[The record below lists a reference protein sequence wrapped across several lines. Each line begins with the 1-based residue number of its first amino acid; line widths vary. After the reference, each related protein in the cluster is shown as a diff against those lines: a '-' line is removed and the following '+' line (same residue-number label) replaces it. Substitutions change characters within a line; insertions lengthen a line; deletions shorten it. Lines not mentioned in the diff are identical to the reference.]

1 MAADQG
7 AGPPIPPRETPS
19 RTKALPSPPGTLV
32 GVLFPL
38 LCAFSDLFPHLGSFL
53 HYFNLILDHAEAWLL
68 SYFKKINLEDK
79 GMELD
84 IYTNLIKEVQPLL
97 EYRKTLLIDPI
108 ELKFEIQPNSKEY
121 EAVQR
126 AVETGKPFSWYHF
139 GTSELQNLFKSVKV
153 SGKYPDTSEEWKKV
167 KDYVDRKGNP
177 P

>member
-1 MAADQG
+1 MLDSTSLKKLNESLKEKDTIEEFLKQNDQHRFKDN
-7 AGPPIPPRETPS
+7 ISETEIN
-19 RTKALPSPPGTLV
+19 ALKDWLRIY
-32 GVLFPL
+32 LE
-38 LCAFSDLFPHLGSFL
+38 D
-53 HYFNLILDHAEAWLL
+53 FNLILDHAEAWLL